1 MTLMKKLLTLAA
13 ALLAAA
19 AVRAQTTFQVT
30 DSITLTQVSPHAW
43 VHTSL
48 ADLGSF
54 GGVYSNGLVVVSG
67 GEALLLDTPANDV
80 QTESLVRFL
89 ADSLHARVTLFMP
102 NHWHSDCMG
111 GLGHLQSLGVR
122 SYAYRMTVEEAR
134 KHGLPVPDH
143 GFAKS
148 LTLKVG
154 TIKVICRYEGGGHT
168 PDNTVAWI
176 PSEGVLFGGCLVKD
190 AKATWIGN
198 TSDADMAAWPGT
210 MERVCKRYK
219 KATVVVP
226 GHGPWGGTELL
237 THTLELVSAQPA
249 ETEDAK

>member
-1 MTLMKKLLTLAA
+1 MKLLLALTA
-13 ALLAAA
+13 GLLAVSASQ
-19 AVRAQTTFQVT
+19 AQNALKVT
-30 DSITLTQVSPHAW
+30 DSITLTQVSPHTW

-48 ADLGSF
+48 ADIGSF
-54 GGVYSNGLVVVSG
+54 GSVYSNGLVVISK
-67 GEALLLDTPANDV
+67 GEALLLDTPVTDA
-80 QTESLVRFL
+80 QTESLVRFIS
-89 ADSLHARVTLFMP
+89 DSMRAEVTQFMP
-102 NHWHSDCMG
+102 NHWHDDCMG
-111 GLGHLQSLGVR
+111 GLGYLQSQGIV
-122 SYAYRMTVEEAR
+122 SYANRMTVAEAE

-154 TIKVICRYEGGGHT
+154 DIKVVCRYEGGGHT

-176 PSEGVLFGGCLVKD
+176 PSEKVLFGGCLVKD

-210 MERVCKRYK
+210 MKRVCKRYK
-219 KATVVVP
+219 KASVVVP

-237 THTLELVSAQPA
+237 THTLELVSARH
-249 ETEDAK
+249 

>member
-1 MTLMKKLLTLAA
+1 MKLLLALTA
-13 ALLAAA
+13 GLLAVSASQ
-19 AVRAQTTFQVT
+19 AQNALKVT
-30 DSITLTQVSPHAW
+30 DSITLTQVSPHTW

-48 ADLGSF
+48 ADIGSF
-54 GGVYSNGLVVVSG
+54 GSVYSNGLVVISK
-67 GEALLLDTPANDV
+67 GEALLLDTPVTDA
-80 QTESLVRFL
+80 QTESLVRFISVSMR
-89 ADSLHARVTLFMP
+89 AEVTQFMP
-102 NHWHSDCMG
+102 NHWHDDCMG
-111 GLGHLQSLGVR
+111 GLGYLQSQGIV
-122 SYAYRMTVEEAR
+122 SYANRITVAEAK
-134 KHGLPVPDH
+134 KHGLPIPDH

-154 TIKVICRYEGGGHT
+154 DIKVVCRYEGGGHT

-198 TSDADMAAWPGT
+198 TSDADMQAWPET

-219 KATVVVP
+219 KASIVVP

-237 THTLELVSAQPA
+237 THTLELVSAPVGH
-249 ETEDAK
+249 

>member
-1 MTLMKKLLTLAA
+1 MKLLLALTA
-13 ALLAAA
+13 GLLAVSASQ
-19 AVRAQTTFQVT
+19 AQNTLKVS
-30 DSITLTQVSPHAW
+30 DSITLTQVSPHTW

-48 ADLGSF
+48 ADIGSF
-54 GGVYSNGLVVVSG
+54 GSVYSNGLVVISK
-67 GEALLLDTPANDV
+67 GEALLLDTPVTDA
-80 QTESLVRFL
+80 QTESLVRFIS
-89 ADSLHARVTLFMP
+89 DSMRAEVTQFMP
-102 NHWHSDCMG
+102 NHWHDDCMG
-111 GLGHLQSLGVR
+111 GLGYLQSQGIV
-122 SYAYRMTVEEAR
+122 SYANRMTVAEAE

-154 TIKVICRYEGGGHT
+154 DIKVVCRYEGGGHT

-176 PSEGVLFGGCLVKD
+176 PSEKVLFGGCLVKD

-210 MERVCKRYK
+210 MKRVCKRYK
-219 KATVVVP
+219 KASVVVP

-237 THTLELVSAQPA
+237 THTLELVSARH
-249 ETEDAK
+249 

>member
-1 MTLMKKLLTLAA
+1 MKLLLALTA
-13 ALLAAA
+13 GLLAVSASQ
-19 AVRAQTTFQVT
+19 AQNALKVT
-30 DSITLTQVSPHAW
+30 DSITLTQVSPHTW

-48 ADLGSF
+48 ADIGSF
-54 GGVYSNGLVVVSG
+54 GSVYSNGLVVISK
-67 GEALLLDTPANDV
+67 GEALLLDTPVTDA
-80 QTESLVRFL
+80 QTESLVRFIS
-89 ADSLHARVTLFMP
+89 DSMRAEVTQFMP
-102 NHWHSDCMG
+102 NHWHDDCMG
-111 GLGHLQSLGVR
+111 GLGYLQSQGIV
-122 SYAYRMTVEEAR
+122 SYANRMTVAEAE

-154 TIKVICRYEGGGHT
+154 DIKVVCRYEGGGHT

-176 PSEGVLFGGCLVKD
+176 PSEKVLFGGCLVKD

-219 KATVVVP
+219 KASVVVP

-237 THTLELVSAQPA
+237 THTLELVSAPA
-249 ETEDAK
+249 GH

>member
-1 MTLMKKLLTLAA
+1 MKLLLALTA
-13 ALLAAA
+13 GLLAVSASQ
-19 AVRAQTTFQVT
+19 AQNALKVT
-30 DSITLTQVSPHAW
+30 DSITLTQVSPHTW

-48 ADLGSF
+48 AQIGSF
-54 GGVYSNGLVVVSG
+54 GSVYSNGLVVISN
-67 GEALLLDTPANDV
+67 GEALLLDTPVTNA
-80 QTESLVRFL
+80 QTESLVRFIS
-89 ADSLHARVTLFMP
+89 DSMRAEVTRFMP
-102 NHWHSDCMG
+102 NHWHGDCMG
-111 GLGHLQSLGVR
+111 GLGYLQSQGVV
-122 SYAYRMTVEEAR
+122 SYANRMTVAEAE

-154 TIKVICRYEGGGHT
+154 DIKVVCRYEGGGHT
-168 PDNTVAWI
+168 LDNTVAWI
-176 PSEGVLFGGCLVKD
+176 PSDGVLFGGCLVKD

-219 KATVVVP
+219 KASVVVP

-237 THTLELVSAQPA
+237 THTLELVSAPA
-249 ETEDAK
+249 GH

>member
-1 MTLMKKLLTLAA
+1 MKLLLALTA
-13 ALLAAA
+13 GLLAVSASQ
-19 AVRAQTTFQVT
+19 AQNALKVT
-30 DSITLTQVSPHAW
+30 DSITLTQVSPHTW

-48 ADLGSF
+48 ADIGSF
-54 GGVYSNGLVVVSG
+54 GSVYSNGLVVISK
-67 GEALLLDTPANDV
+67 GEALLLDTPVTDA
-80 QTESLVRFL
+80 QTESLVRFIS
-89 ADSLHARVTLFMP
+89 DSMRAEVTQFMP
-102 NHWHSDCMG
+102 NHWHDDCMG
-111 GLGHLQSLGVR
+111 GLGYLQSQGIV
-122 SYAYRMTVEEAR
+122 SYANRMTVAEAE

-154 TIKVICRYEGGGHT
+154 DIKVVCRYEGGGHT

-176 PSEGVLFGGCLVKD
+176 PSEKVLFGGCLVKD

-219 KATVVVP
+219 KASVVVP

-237 THTLELVSAQPA
+237 THTLELVSARH
-249 ETEDAK
+249 

>member
-1 MTLMKKLLTLAA
+1 MKLLLALTA
-13 ALLAAA
+13 GLLAVSASQ
-19 AVRAQTTFQVT
+19 AQTTIHVT
-30 DSITLTQVSPHAW
+30 DSITLTQVSPHTW

-48 ADLGSF
+48 ADIGSF
-54 GGVYSNGLVVVSG
+54 GGVYSNGLVVISN
-67 GEALLLDTPANDV
+67 GEALLLDTPVTDA
-80 QTESLVRFL
+80 QTESLVRFIS
-89 ADSLHARVTLFMP
+89 DSMRAEVTRFMP
-102 NHWHSDCMG
+102 NHWHGDCMG
-111 GLGHLQSLGVR
+111 GLGYLQSQGVV
-122 SYAYRMTVEEAR
+122 SYANRMTVAEAE

-154 TIKVICRYEGGGHT
+154 DIKVVCRYEGGGHT

-219 KATVVVP
+219 RASVVVP

-237 THTLELVSAQPA
+237 THTLELVSAPA
-249 ETEDAK
+249 GH

>member
-1 MTLMKKLLTLAA
+1 MKKLLILAA
-13 ALLAAA
+13 ALLAAV
-19 AVRAQTTFQVT
+19 AVRAQTIFHVT

-43 VHTSL
+43 VHTSV
-48 ADLGSF
+48 ADLDGYP
-54 GGVYSNGLVVVSG
+54 GVSSNGLVVVSE
-67 GEALLLDTPANDV
+67 GEALLLDTPANNA

-89 ADSLHARVTLFMP
+89 ADSLHVQVTQFVP
-102 NHWHSDCMG
+102 NHWHADCMG
-111 GLGHLQSLGVR
+111 GLGYLQSQGVV
-122 SYAYRMTVEEAR
+122 SYANRMTIDAAGAVG
-134 KHGLPVPDH
+134 KPVPDH

-148 LTLKVG
+148 LVLKVG
-154 TIKVICRYEGGGHT
+154 GVKVVCSYEGGGHT

-210 MERVCKRYK
+210 MKRVCKKYG
-219 KATVVVP
+219 KAAVVVP

-237 THTLELVSAQPA
+237 THTLELVSAQ
-249 ETEDAK
+249 

>member
-1 MTLMKKLLTLAA
+1 MKLLLALTA
-13 ALLAAA
+13 GLLAVSASQ
-19 AVRAQTTFQVT
+19 AQNTLKVS
-30 DSITLTQVSPHAW
+30 DSITLTQVSPHTW

-48 ADLGSF
+48 ADIGSF
-54 GGVYSNGLVVVSG
+54 GSVYSNGLVVISK
-67 GEALLLDTPANDV
+67 GEALLLDTPVTDA
-80 QTESLVRFL
+80 QTESLVRFIS
-89 ADSLHARVTLFMP
+89 DSMRAEVTQFMP
-102 NHWHSDCMG
+102 NHWHDDCMG
-111 GLGHLQSLGVR
+111 GLGYLHSQGIV
-122 SYAYRMTVEEAR
+122 SYANRMTVAEAE

-154 TIKVICRYEGGGHT
+154 DIKVVCRYEGGGHT

-176 PSEGVLFGGCLVKD
+176 PSEKVLFGGCLVKD

-210 MERVCKRYK
+210 MKRVCKRYK
-219 KATVVVP
+219 KASFVVP

-237 THTLELVSAQPA
+237 THTLELVSAPA
-249 ETEDAK
+249 GH

>member
-1 MTLMKKLLTLAA
+1 MKKPLILAA
-13 ALLAAA
+13 ALLAAVA
-19 AVRAQTTFQVT
+19 TQAQTIFHVT
-30 DSITLTQVSPHAW
+30 DSITLTQVSPHTW

-48 ADLGSF
+48 ADLDGF
-54 GGVYSNGLVVVSG
+54 PGVSSNGLVVISG
-67 GEALLLDTPANDV
+67 NDALLLDTPANNA

-89 ADSLHARVTLFMP
+89 ADSLHARVTQFMP
-102 NHWHSDCMG
+102 NHWHGDCMG
-111 GLGHLQSLGVR
+111 GLGYLQSQGIV
-122 SYAYRMTVEEAR
+122 SYANRMTVAEAE

-143 GFAKS
+143 GFDKS

-154 TIKVICRYEGGGHT
+154 DIKVICRYEGGGHT

-210 MERVCKRYK
+210 MERVCKKYR
-219 KATVVVP
+219 KAAVVVP

-237 THTLELVSAQPA
+237 THTLKLVSAQ
-249 ETEDAK
+249 

>member
-1 MTLMKKLLTLAA
+1 MKLLLALTA
-13 ALLAAA
+13 GLLAVSASQ
-19 AVRAQTTFQVT
+19 AQNALKVT
-30 DSITLTQVSPHAW
+30 DSITLTQVSPHTW

-48 ADLGSF
+48 ADIGSF
-54 GGVYSNGLVVVSG
+54 GSVYSNGLVVISK
-67 GEALLLDTPANDV
+67 GEALLLDTPVIDA
-80 QTESLVRFL
+80 QTESLVRFIS
-89 ADSLHARVTLFMP
+89 DSMRAEVTQFMP
-102 NHWHSDCMG
+102 NHWHDDCMG
-111 GLGHLQSLGVR
+111 GLGYLQSQGIV
-122 SYAYRMTVEEAR
+122 SYANRMTVAEAE

-154 TIKVICRYEGGGHT
+154 DIKVVCRYEGGGHT

-176 PSEGVLFGGCLVKD
+176 PSEKVLFGGCLVKD

-210 MERVCKRYK
+210 MKRVCKRYK
-219 KATVVVP
+219 KASFVVP

-237 THTLELVSAQPA
+237 THTLELVSAPA
-249 ETEDAK
+249 GH

>member
-1 MTLMKKLLTLAA
+1 MKLLLALTA
-13 ALLAAA
+13 GLLAVSASQ
-19 AVRAQTTFQVT
+19 AQNALKVT
-30 DSITLTQVSPHAW
+30 DSITLTQVSPHTW

-48 ADLGSF
+48 ADIGSF
-54 GGVYSNGLVVVSG
+54 GSVYSNGLVVISK
-67 GEALLLDTPANDV
+67 GEALLLDTPVTDA
-80 QTESLVRFL
+80 QTESLVRFIS
-89 ADSLHARVTLFMP
+89 DSMRAEVTQFMP
-102 NHWHSDCMG
+102 NHWHDDCMG
-111 GLGHLQSLGVR
+111 GLGYLQSQGIV
-122 SYAYRMTVEEAR
+122 SYANRMTVAEAE

-154 TIKVICRYEGGGHT
+154 DIKVVCRYEGGGHT

-176 PSEGVLFGGCLVKD
+176 PSEKVLFGGCLVKD

-210 MERVCKRYK
+210 MKRVCKRYK
-219 KATVVVP
+219 KASFVVP

-237 THTLELVSAQPA
+237 THTLELVSAPA
-249 ETEDAK
+249 GH

>member
-1 MTLMKKLLTLAA
+1 MKLLLALTA
-13 ALLAAA
+13 GLLAVSASQ
-19 AVRAQTTFQVT
+19 AQNALKVT
-30 DSITLTQVSPHAW
+30 DSITLTQVSPHTW

-48 ADLGSF
+48 ADIGSF
-54 GGVYSNGLVVVSG
+54 GSVYSNGLVVISN
-67 GEALLLDTPANDV
+67 GEALLLDTPVTDA
-80 QTESLVRFL
+80 QTESLVRFIS
-89 ADSLHARVTLFMP
+89 DSMRAEVTQFMP
-102 NHWHSDCMG
+102 NHWHDDCMG
-111 GLGHLQSLGVR
+111 GLGYLQSQGIV
-122 SYAYRMTVEEAR
+122 SYANRMTVAEAE

-154 TIKVICRYEGGGHT
+154 DIKVVCRYEGGGHT

-176 PSEGVLFGGCLVKD
+176 PSEKVLFGGCLVKD

-210 MERVCKRYK
+210 MKRVCKRYK
-219 KATVVVP
+219 KASFVVP

-237 THTLELVSAQPA
+237 THTLELVSAPA
-249 ETEDAK
+249 GH

>member
-1 MTLMKKLLTLAA
+1 MKLLLALTA
-13 ALLAAA
+13 GLLAVSASQ
-19 AVRAQTTFQVT
+19 AQNALKVT
-30 DSITLTQVSPHAW
+30 DSITLTQVSPHTW

-48 ADLGSF
+48 ADIGSF
-54 GGVYSNGLVVVSG
+54 GSVYSNGLVVISK
-67 GEALLLDTPANDV
+67 GEALLLDTPVTDA
-80 QTESLVRFL
+80 QTESLVRFIS
-89 ADSLHARVTLFMP
+89 DSMWAEVTQFMP
-102 NHWHSDCMG
+102 NHWHDDCMG
-111 GLGHLQSLGVR
+111 GLGYLQSQGIV
-122 SYAYRMTVEEAR
+122 SYANRMTVAEAE

-154 TIKVICRYEGGGHT
+154 DIKVVCRYEGGGHT

-198 TSDADMAAWPGT
+198 TSDADMAAWPAT

-219 KATVVVP
+219 KASVVVP

-237 THTLELVSAQPA
+237 RHTLELVSASA
-249 ETEDAK
+249 GH